1 MKITAIHANKYN
13 RDVFSIYIDGLHRL
27 TLSNELVLELGAKT
41 GQTISEETLLAWAK
55 KASLSQAKAAAFN
68 LLSQRMHSRKE
79 LEDKLKRKGF
89 PEEAV
94 SRAIERLDELR
105 MLDDQAYA
113 EALVRSKLNRKAVG
127 AMKLKAT
134 LHRKGIN
141 RDIIDSTLNEVPLYA
156 EELCQ
161 KAAEKKLASLKRESD
176 PIKRRRKLG
185 DYLYRQGF
193 DWNTISL
200 TLNRILDEEK

>member
-1 MKITAIHANKYN
+1 MKITAIHPNKYN
-13 RDVFSIYIDGLHRL
+13 RDVFIIYVDGLQRL
-27 TLSNELVLELGAKT
+27 SLPKELVLELGAKT
-41 GQTISEETLLAWAK
+41 GQPVSEETLEAWEK
-55 KASLSQAKAAAFN
+55 KAAVSQAKATAFN

-89 PEEAV
+89 PEEAISQV
-94 SRAIERLDELR
+94 IERLDELK
-105 MLDDQAYA
+105 MLDDHAYA

-127 AMKLKAT
+127 AMKLKTT
-134 LHRKGIN
+134 LYRKGIN
-141 RDIIDSTLNEVPLYA
+141 REIIESTLDEVPLRA

-176 PIKRRRKLG
+176 LIKRRRKLG

-200 TLNRILDEEK
+200 TLNRILDEE